1 MLFERRLVGRNCRNW
16 NWKTLRG
23 TGHSGAGDAAH
34 ATRTGG
40 LGEHDADDGEEN
52 DRGNTGYEKNESWL
66 QYLWTGVS
74 LPPHLERVFY
84 VIVQAFVVRIGIGV
98 GNGGRGFGRQPDKG
112 DAYSLGEAA
121 GATFERAFGGE
132 EPGAASTSPALSRF

>member
-1 MLFERRLVGRNCRNW
+1 MSEDWWRWNCR

-23 TGHSGAGDAAH
+23 TGHRGAGDAAH

-52 DRGNTGYEKNESWL
+52 DRVNTGYEENESWL
-66 QYLWTGVS
+66 YLWTRWCLLS
-74 LPPHLERVFY
+74 PHLERVFY
-84 VIVQAFVVRIGIGV
+84 IIVQAFVVRVGIGV

-121 GATFERAFGGE
+121 GATFERAFGSE
-132 EPGAASTSPALSRF
+132 EAGAASASPALSRF